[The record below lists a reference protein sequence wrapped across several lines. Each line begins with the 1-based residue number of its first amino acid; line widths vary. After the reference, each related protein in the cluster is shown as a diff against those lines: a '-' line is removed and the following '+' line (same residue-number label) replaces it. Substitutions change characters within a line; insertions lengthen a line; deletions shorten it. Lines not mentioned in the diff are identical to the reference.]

1 MNRKPQRFSPFTFH
15 LSPLTLSWGIDLA
28 TATVRPPQAR
38 AEADTRFFGHPRGLA
53 TCFFTEMWERF
64 SYYGMRALLILF
76 MTAPVATGG
85 LGFDTAKAGPIYAL
99 YVSSVYLLSLPGG
112 WLADKI
118 LGLRPAVFVG
128 GVIIMSGHICLA
140 IPSITTFYL
149 GLVLI
154 ASGTGLLKGNIS
166 ALVGTLYA
174 PDDLRRDSG
183 YSIYYMGI
191 NTGAFIAPLI
201 TGWLAQSESFKGI
214 LASMGIDANAS
225 WHWGFA
231 AAAVGMFLG
240 LVQYT
245 MGGKYL
251 SSEWLRPV
259 RPSDPIAAA
268 KVQRQ
273 IRQVGLGAAVVLI
286 LGALLVG
293 THLVALDAEAIARN
307 FKWVLIAVTLV
318 FFGWLLV
325 IAKWTAEERRR
336 MIVIAVLFAAAT
348 VFWMAYEQAGST
360 LNLFAERNTHNVI
373 LGYSFPASWYQ
384 ALPPLFV
391 ITFAPLFAVLW
402 LRLGRRNPSST
413 AKFAVGLLLLG
424 MAFAIMIGAST
435 VAASG
440 VRVSLMWLVL
450 SYLLQVW
457 GELCLSPVGL
467 SAMSTLAPARIV
479 GLVMGVWFLALSVG
493 SYLAGMAASVYETM
507 PLPTL
512 FTWVTVTALAAA
524 LVLALL
530 IRPIRRMLAQ

>member
-1 MNRKPQRFSPFTFH
+1 
-15 LSPLTLSWGIDLA
+15 LA
-28 TATVRPPQAR
+28 TATIRQPPSEQTSR
-38 AEADTRFFGHPRGLA
+38 DTRFFGHPKGLA

-76 MTAPVATGG
+76 MTAPVASGG
-85 LGFDTAKAGPIYAL
+85 LGFGTSKAGPIYAL

-149 GLVLI
+149 GLCLI
-154 ASGTGLLKGNIS
+154 AMGTGLLKGNVS
-166 ALVGTLYA
+166 ALVGTLYT
-174 PDDLRRDSG
+174 PEDLRRDSG

-201 TGWLAQSESFKGI
+201 TGWLAQSDSFRGI
-214 LASMGIDANAS
+214 LASMGIQANAS
-225 WHWGFA
+225 WHWGFG
-231 AAAVGMFLG
+231 AAAVGMFFG
-240 LVQYT
+240 LVQYIL
-245 MGGKYL
+245 GGKYL
-251 SSEWLRPV
+251 SAEWLRPV
-259 RPSDPIAAA
+259 RPADPIAAA

-273 IRQVGLGAAVVLI
+273 VRRVGIGAALVLV
-286 LGALLVG
+286 LGVLLVG
-293 THLVALDAEAIARN
+293 TGVVALDAEAISRN
-307 FKWVLIAVTLV
+307 FKWVLIAVTLA
-318 FFGWLLV
+318 FFGWLLI
-325 IAKWTAEERRR
+325 IAKWTQEERRR
-336 MIVIAVLFAAAT
+336 MVVIAVLFVAAT

-360 LNLFAERNTHNVI
+360 LNLFAERSTRNVI
-373 LGYSFPASWYQ
+373 LGRSFPASWYQ
-384 ALPPLFV
+384 SLPPLFV

-413 AKFAVGLLLLG
+413 AKFAVALFLLG
-424 MAFAIMIGAST
+424 MAFVIMIGASRL
-435 VAASG
+435 AATG
-440 VRVSLMWLVL
+440 VRVSPMWLVL
-450 SYLLQVW
+450 VYLLEVW

-512 FTWVTVTALAAA
+512 FTWVTFTALAAA